1 MKCELAIA
9 IIRIILGFSTGWI
22 LSRGIIEMR
31 KDLVVIGLV
40 MFIVIVGYIYF
51 G

>member
-1 MKCELAIA
+1 MKCELVSA

-22 LSRGIIEMR
+22 LSMGIMEMR
-31 KDLVVIGLV
+31 KDFVVIGLL

-51 G
+51 W